1 MAASDTELI
10 MQAQAGS
17 DAAAEELLERHGGIV
32 RARIATKIG
41 QVWKSSIDEDD
52 VMQVTYLE
60 AFLRLE
66 SFEDRGDGSF
76 LAWLSQIA
84 ENNLRD
90 AIRGLERAK
99 RPDPRKRVEAR
110 SAEQSYVGLVEVIGV
125 TYSTPSMA
133 AATRE
138 VIGELD
144 RALSRLPEHYERV
157 IRLYDLEQLDIG
169 EVAQRLGKSPGAVY
183 MLRSRAHEQLA
194 EVLGRESKFFSRR
207 S

>member
-10 MQAQAGS
+10 MQAQAGR
-17 DAAAEELLERHGGIV
+17 DAAAEELLERYGGIV
-32 RARIATKIG
+32 RARIASKIG

-66 SFEDRGDGSF
+66 RFEDRGEGSF

-133 AATRE
+133 AAKGE

-157 IRLYDLEQLDIG
+157 IRLYDLEQLEID
-169 EVAQRLGKSPGAVY
+169 EVARRLGKSPGAVY

-194 EVLGRESKFFSRR
+194 ELLGRESKFFSRR